1 MSCFLYTA
9 WKHHQMAVCTAK
21 QYAELSELWKTMT
34 GERRQHKT
42 QRRTGQRFWQV
53 TTHVTQQ
60 DLDLKTAQDTNTITK
75 TYKATVCGF

>member
-1 MSCFLYTA
+1 
-9 WKHHQMAVCTAK
+9 MAVCTAK

-34 GERRQHKT
+34 GEKRRTHKT
-42 QRRTGQRFWQV
+42 LFWQV
-53 TTHVTQQ
+53 TTHLTQQ